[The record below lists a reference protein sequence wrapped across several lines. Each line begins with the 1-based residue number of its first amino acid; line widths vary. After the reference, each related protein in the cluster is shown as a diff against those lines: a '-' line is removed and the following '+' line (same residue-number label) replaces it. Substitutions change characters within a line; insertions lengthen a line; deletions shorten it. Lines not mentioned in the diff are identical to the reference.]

1 MSKVNYLEQI
11 FLLKDSIK
19 QDIMDIVNVMGG
31 EIKIPYYYDE
41 DFIDDDVETLIEDGY
56 DVRVGSPYDNLRVRV
71 TCEDMY
77 EDIER
82 DIEVVAFQIC
92 NDKLE
97 IISSRSD
104 VYSIAQINDV
114 QILALSYE
122 TLYNLIE

>member
-41 DFIDDDVETLIEDGY
+41 DFIDDDIETLIEDGY

-82 DIEVVAFQIC
+82 HIEVVAFQVY

-97 IISSRSD
+97 IISSCSN

-114 QILALSYE
+114 QILALIYE
-122 TLYNLIE
+122 TIYKLIE

>member
-11 FLLKDSIK
+11 FWLKVNIK
-19 QDIMDIVNVMGG
+19 HDIMDIVNVMGG

-41 DFIDDDVETLIEDGY
+41 VFINDDIETLIKDGY
-56 DVRVGSPYDNLRVRV
+56 DVRVGNPYDNLRVRV

-77 EDIER
+77 EDIEK
-82 DIEVVAFQIC
+82 DIEVVAFQIY

-104 VYSIAQINDV
+104 VYSIAQINNV
-114 QILALSYE
+114 QTFAMIYE
-122 TLYNLIE
+122 TLYKMIE

>member
-41 DFIDDDVETLIEDGY
+41 DFIDDDVETLIEDEY

-82 DIEVVAFQIC
+82 EIEVVAIQVC

-114 QILALSYE
+114 QILALIYE
-122 TLYNLIE
+122 TIYKLIE

>member
-11 FLLKDSIK
+11 FWLKVNIK
-19 QDIMDIVNVMGG
+19 HDIMDIVNVMGG

-82 DIEVVAFQIC
+82 DIEVVAFQVC

-114 QILALSYE
+114 QILALIYE
-122 TLYNLIE
+122 TIYKLIE